1 MTERLLVAA
10 IDFGT
15 TYSGWAFSFRHDFEA
30 DPTKIQAKQWS
41 GGHHVSL
48 KAPTTVLIK
57 PDGKTLEAFG
67 YEAEDKY
74 AKLADDNKHRTHY
87 YFKLFKMMLYGKIGL
102 TRDIMLED
110 DKDQKLPALTVFSL
124 AIGHLRQDLLK
135 TCNDRLKKNKLT
147 DGDIHWV
154 LTVPAIWN
162 DAAKQFMREAAQK
175 AGIASDNLSIA
186 LEPEAA
192 SLFCRHLPIQQFSG
206 NCGKSL
212 KTFDVGSKYMVLDAG
227 GGTVDITVH
236 EVLPDGKLKEL
247 HKASGGDWGGTMIDN
262 AFRQMLIKI
271 FSLPVLRKFQLDHT
285 DDYLDLLRE
294 FEIKKRDIKPA
305 SDTKITLK
313 IPSALAEVFEKET
326 EEGIQDAIDQSPY
339 AGKIKFTGDK
349 MRADV
354 SVYKHLFD
362 DALEG
367 IIEHISGLVR
377 DPVTRG
383 TTSILMVGGFSESP
397 LLQTA
402 IKNTFPKMTV
412 IIPEEAGLVVLKGA
426 VVFGH
431 GPNAIAKRVCKHTYG
446 IELNTL
452 FDDKEHDVSKRF
464 ESNGRCFCK
473 EIFDKHVEIGQ
484 CIKYGEPQSER
495 TYAPLT
501 NTQDS
506 VDIVVY
512 ASDEASPK
520 YVSDKG
526 CQQIGKVTV
535 DVRDMSVPLS
545 QRTLDVTLTFSGTEI
560 EVIAKEKHTGKI
572 TKSKAN
578 FLG

>member
-30 DPTKIQAKQWS
+30 DPTKIQAKQ
-41 GGHHVSL
+41 
-48 KAPTTVLIK
+48 
-57 PDGKTLEAFG
+57 
-67 YEAEDKY
+67 
-74 AKLADDNKHRTHY
+74 
-87 YFKLFKMMLYGKIGL
+87 
-102 TRDIMLED
+102 
-110 DKDQKLPALTVFSL
+110 
-124 AIGHLRQDLLK
+124 
-135 TCNDRLKKNKLT
+135 
-147 DGDIHWV
+147 
-154 LTVPAIWN
+154 
-162 DAAKQFMREAAQK
+162 
-175 AGIASDNLSIA
+175 
-186 LEPEAA
+186 
-192 SLFCRHLPIQQFSG
+192 
-206 NCGKSL
+206 
-212 KTFDVGSKYMVLDAG
+212 
-227 GGTVDITVH
+227 
-236 EVLPDGKLKEL
+236 
-247 HKASGGDWGGTMIDN
+247 
-262 AFRQMLIKI
+262 QMLIKI

-354 SVYKHLFD
+354 S
-362 DALEG
+362 
-367 IIEHISGLVR
+367 
-377 DPVTRG
+377 
-383 TTSILMVGGFSESP
+383 
-397 LLQTA
+397 
-402 IKNTFPKMTV
+402 
-412 IIPEEAGLVVLKGA
+412 
-426 VVFGH
+426 
-431 GPNAIAKRVCKHTYG
+431 
-446 IELNTL
+446 
-452 FDDKEHDVSKRF
+452 
-464 ESNGRCFCK
+464 
-473 EIFDKHVEIGQ
+473 HVEIGQ